1 MTGAVCLRPFFMICN
16 RSVFEEQTA
25 QLTGMVKN
33 CIINHHRSVFEE
45 QIVQL
50 TGAKI
55 LKLSVKGGSSVLTQ
69 YSFQNI
75 IHN

>member
-1 MTGAVCLRPFFMICN
+1 
-16 RSVFEEQTA
+16 
-25 QLTGMVKN
+25 MVIN
-33 CIINHHRSVFEE
+33 CIINPHRSVFEE

-69 YSFQNI
+69 YSFQNT
-75 IHN
+75 IHNLLKALILKMVPG